1 MDTKKKFQHSIES
14 ESDKEINGEDNKNID
29 NEKKYKTEIDK
40 NQMLQKRVDWLMRQL
55 PIEVRP
61 SGIDDKDNI
70 TDNNIYIT
78 WITRSRNKV

>member
-14 ESDKEINGEDNKNID
+14 ESDKEINDEDNKNID

-61 SGIDDKDNI
+61 SQMKL
-70 TDNNIYIT
+70 Y
-78 WITRSRNKV
+78 S